1 MGRVEGRTV
10 KLLIG
15 FEGTHYEGWQSQKT
29 SKTLQELFEK
39 NLSRILKEKT
49 NVISSS
55 RTDSGVHAEGLV
67 AHFSTQNTLPDKKIK
82 DALNFYLPKDVVVFS
97 AKTVSNDFHARYSA
111 KSKVY
116 VYEIW
121 NAPTRPLFEAP
132 FVLWFPHRLNLL
144 RMKKAA
150 RHFIGRHDF
159 SAFRDRGEKEK
170 SAVREVRRL
179 RIRKNKSMVQIE
191 IEADGFLRHMVRIIV
206 GTLIEAGRKK
216 ISPEAIPQMIR
227 SKNRTQTGPT
237 AKPHGLTLLKVKY

>member
-1 MGRVEGRTV
+1 MLLWRTV

-15 FEGTHYEGWQSQKT
+15 FEGTHYEGWQSQKKN
-29 SKTLQELFEK
+29 KTLQELIEK
-39 NLSRILKEKT
+39 QLSRILKEKT

-55 RTDSGVHAEGLV
+55 RTDSGVHARGLV
-67 AHFSTQNTLPDKKIK
+67 AHFRTQNTLQDKKIK

-97 AKTVSNDFHARYSA
+97 AKTVSNDFHARYTA

-132 FVLWFPHRLNLL
+132 FVLWLPHRINLS
-144 RMKKAA
+144 RMKQAA
-150 RHFIGRHDF
+150 KPFIGRHDF
-159 SAFRDRGEKEK
+159 GAFRDKGEKEK
-170 SAVREVRRL
+170 SAVREIKQL
-179 RIRKNKSMVQIE
+179 RIRKNKSMIRIK
-191 IEADGFLRHMVRIIV
+191 IEASGFLRHMVRIIV
-206 GTLIEAGRKK
+206 GTLIEVGRNK

-227 SKNRTQTGPT
+227 SKDRTQAGPT